1 MKHHRMGTL
10 FITEAYPPARGGVS
24 RSSGR
29 VVEALVMKG
38 IPVVVFT
45 IDSSLPAGM
54 ISRKD
59 QDGVT
64 VVRLGPFPEDD
75 MTLQLSGN
83 IITELVHTYP
93 VEIVHGFYALYP
105 GYLAAF
111 YARLL
116 GRKSIVNARGNDIDR
131 GMFHSRHSHFLQW
144 TLTNADA
151 ITCVTGEMV
160 RKCAILS
167 GRKDILYTPNSVN
180 AAVFKALPDSAIHR
194 ERLYLGNEFV
204 VAFSGELRMK
214 KGITFILDA
223 FRELSLSDNFR
234 LLIIGNIRK
243 TDLPIFERY
252 IKKHS
257 ESEKKLI
264 ITGHISDDETLC
276 RYYNMADLVISPS
289 LWEGMPNSV
298 LEAMACERVVLS
310 SDAGGA
316 ADIITDGIDGFI
328 IRRGDLHYLKDV
340 IEKIVKKSP
349 EEREKIGKCA
359 RERVITHFDGERE
372 IAKLMLVYE
381 AALTGSLRSPVY

>member
-24 RSSGR
+24 RSSR
-29 VVEALVMKG
+29 RIVEALIMQA

-45 IDSSLPAGM
+45 LDRSLPAGM
-54 ISRKD
+54 TSWKE

-75 MTLQLSGN
+75 LTLQLSGN

-93 VEIVHGFYALYP
+93 VEILHGFYALYP

-111 YARLL
+111 YARML
-116 GRKSIVNARGNDIDR
+116 GRKSIVNARGNDVDR
-131 GMFHSRHSHFLQW
+131 GMFHSRYSHFLQW
-144 TLTNADA
+144 TLSKADA

-160 RKCAILS
+160 RKCTVLS
-167 GRKDILYTPNSVN
+167 GRKDIFYTPNSVN
-180 AAVFKALPDSAIHR
+180 AQVFKALPDSAMLRKKHF
-194 ERLYLGNEFV
+194 LGNEFV

-223 FRELSLSDNFR
+223 FRDLSLSDDFR

-243 TDLPIFERY
+243 SDLPIFERY
-252 IKKHS
+252 VKEHG

-264 ITGHISDDETLC
+264 ITGHISDDEKLC
-276 RYYNMADLVISPS
+276 EYYNMSDLVISPS

-316 ADIITDGIDGFI
+316 ADIITHGIDGFM
-328 IRRGDLHYLKDV
+328 IRRGELHYLKDA
-340 IEKIVKKSP
+340 IERIVKKTP

-359 RERVITHFDGERE
+359 RERVITHFDKERE